1 MIVPNLCDDG
11 HDCSTGTAD
20 RWLARAVP
28 AILASAEYR
37 SGTTALFIT
46 WDENDAGGS
55 VVPAYVVAPS
65 VPAGTVA
72 PGRFDHYS
80 MLRTIEEL
88 LALKP
93 LLGAAATAP
102 SMRPAFHL

>member
-1 MIVPNLCDDG
+1 
-11 HDCSTGTAD
+11 
-20 RWLARAVP
+20 
-28 AILASAEYR
+28 
-37 SGTTALFIT
+37 
-46 WDENDAGGS
+46 
-55 VVPAYVVAPS
+55 
-65 VPAGTVA
+65 
-72 PGRFDHYS
+72 